1 MSRINNEMLVV
12 ARQLRQMTQDDVC
25 LKADIS
31 QGILS
36 KAENGLR
43 ELQDD
48 VLNRLSRVYDL
59 PISFFYRENDM
70 SPVSHLYFRRKLS
83 LSAKTIDSF
92 VAKSRIIKF
101 ALDDLFNAVDLPVY
115 DIGTYD
121 PNEFSPQDIAD
132 KIRYK
137 LKVFRAVS
145 YTHLT
150 LPTN

>member
-83 LSAKTIDSF
+83 LSAKRLILLSLNQEL
-92 VAKSRIIKF
+92 SS
-101 ALDDLFNAVDLPVY
+101 L
-115 DIGTYD
+115 
-121 PNEFSPQDIAD
+121 
-132 KIRYK
+132 
-137 LKVFRAVS
+137 
-145 YTHLT
+145 H
-150 LPTN
+150 

>member
-1 MSRINNEMLVV
+1 MLVV

-59 PISFFYRENDM
+59 PISFFIEKTTC
-70 SPVSHLYFRRKLS
+70 HLYPICILEENYLFLQKRLILLS
-83 LSAKTIDSF
+83 LNQELSS
-92 VAKSRIIKF
+92 
-101 ALDDLFNAVDLPVY
+101 L
-115 DIGTYD
+115 
-121 PNEFSPQDIAD
+121 
-132 KIRYK
+132 
-137 LKVFRAVS
+137 
-145 YTHLT
+145 H
-150 LPTN
+150 